1 MLSATLK
8 SFNKVENVPW
18 SQCATYTRALELHD
32 YDFRPGVQKKGSQ
45 RIVKYRAEEGVGVQ
59 QNMLERK

>member
-1 MLSATLK
+1 MLSAALK

-18 SQCATYTRALELHD
+18 SQCTTYTRALELHD
-32 YDFRPGVQKKGSQ
+32 CDFRPGVQKKVH
-45 RIVKYRAEEGVGVQ
+45 RVKYRAEEGVGVQ